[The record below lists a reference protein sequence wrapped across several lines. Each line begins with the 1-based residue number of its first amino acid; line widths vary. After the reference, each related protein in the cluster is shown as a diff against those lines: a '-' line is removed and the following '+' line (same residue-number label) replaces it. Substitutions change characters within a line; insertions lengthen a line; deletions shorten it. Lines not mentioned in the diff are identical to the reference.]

1 MVKLKND
8 KKIKKPRTE
17 LKNKKG
23 WNWKQIKIL
32 QKDQEQKLE

>member
-17 LKNKKG
+17 LKNKKDEIE
-23 WNWKQIKIL
+23 N
-32 QKDQEQKLE
+32 KLKFYKKTKNKN